1 VQQQS
6 QSIDWGFEAQG
17 LSRALIEPQG
27 ARERRLPAAQEIRG
41 DGDNDVAFEMAVLAL
56 EAIQSAIDA
65 HWFSP

>member
-1 VQQQS
+1 
-6 QSIDWGFEAQG
+6 
-17 LSRALIEPQG
+17 LIEPQG